1 MKTITQILNKEN
13 ISNKINRISWQIIE
27 HNIKSEELFLAG
39 IQGNGF
45 LIAQRI
51 SKILKKNSDSKIYLA
66 EFIIDKKKP
75 DLAKN
80 TLKPY
85 HKINYSKLPIIIIDD
100 VINSGKTLVYSINFF
115 IKLYAF
121 NIKIVTLIDR
131 KHRLFPIKSDFSG
144 LNLSTS
150 IKNHVEVI
158 LGKNEGV
165 YIK

>member
-13 ISNKINRISWQIIE
+13 ISKKINRLSWQIIE
-27 HNIKSEELFLAG
+27 HNIKFKELFIVG

-45 LIAQRI
+45 LIAKRI
-51 SKILKKNSDSKIYLA
+51 SKILKNNSNFKIYLS
-66 EFIIDKKKP
+66 EFNIDKKKP
-75 DLAKN
+75 DLTKN
-80 TLKPY
+80 FIKPH
-85 HKINYSKLPIIIIDD
+85 HKINYSKIPIIIIDD
-100 VINSGKTLVYSINFF
+100 VINSGKTLVYSLNFF
-115 IKLYAF
+115 IKLNVF

-158 LGKNEGV
+158 LGTNEGV